1 MYNTKYS
8 NSRQYFFSIMI
19 KFFSFFF
26 LIRPFFLFLIQTY
39 NVHNLGMGYYSF
51 QGRNI
56 KSLQNMSCIQY
67 YCVFAIQKILVEI
80 FFWFW
85 GGLSKVRMT
94 FDSLILKSLSQSGSV
109 QSRINLAKCFI
120 SYVTNQKSTIVD
132 EESQSCIPSE
142 YIH

>member
-26 LIRPFFLFLIQTY
+26 IRPFFLFLIQTY

-67 YCVFAIQKILVEI
+67 YCVFAIQKILVET
-80 FFWFW
+80 FFG

-94 FDSLILKSLSQSGSV
+94 FDSLILISLSQSGSV
-109 QSRINLAKCFI
+109 QSRINLAKCCI
-120 SYVTNQKSTIVD
+120 SYFTNQKNSIVD
-132 EESQSCIPSE
+132 EEIQSCIPSE